1 MTELIV
7 AGEAFNVLV
16 EGEEGAPVLMLSNSL
31 GTSLRMW
38 DKQIKDFTKHFR
50 VVRYDARGHGH
61 SVVTEEPYSIAQLG
75 RDAIG
80 IMDAL
85 GIEKANW
92 LGLSMGG
99 MVGQWLLI
107 NAPERIDR
115 AVLANTAAQMGGPD
129 FWNERIEIVREKSVG
144 ALAPSVV
151 ERWFT
156 KSFIE
161 TQPDETAPILAG
173 LEATSAAGYAASC
186 AAIRDMDQRGDLH
199 FIGNPTLVI
208 VGRHDPATPP
218 EMGALIASSIPGAK
232 LVTLEAAHLSN
243 IEDPEAFNQAV
254 LEFLTAKAE
263 LQTEPAPSEEP
274 STEEPSAAGHSDE
287 MEPAE
292 AAVPE
297 KPKKPRRKP
306 AARKASAPT
315 EEPAEAASTEPEPA
329 IGIEAPLP
337 EPEPEPEPV
346 VAEKPTRRL
355 ASAPAARRR
364 PVKKAAVKRSA
375 TRKAVGRVS
384 SAKKAPVKK
393 AAAKKT
399 AVKKTPAK
407 KTLSK
412 KTSARKTVAKKPA
425 TRAAARKTAA
435 GRAAAKKAPARKAAA
450 RKSAVRKAV
459 TKKTVVKRGVAK
471 KIAAK
476 KLAPKKIAAKRVTAK
491 KVIKKTSAKKTV
503 AKKSSRKTVARRAPT
518 RRTPSRK
525 PGRKR

>member
-38 DKQIKDFTKHFR
+38 DKQIKDFAKHFR

-61 SVVTEEPYSIAQLG
+61 SVITEEPYSIAQLG
-75 RDAIG
+75 RDALG

-129 FWNERIEIVREKSVG
+129 FWNERIETVLEKSVG

-161 TQPDETAPILAG
+161 TQPDEIAPILAG

-186 AAIRDMDQRGDLH
+186 AAIRDMDQRDGLH
-199 FIGNPTLVI
+199 SISNPTLVI
-208 VGRHDPATPP
+208 VGRHDPATSP
-218 EMGALIASSIPGAK
+218 EMGALIADSIPGAK

-243 IEDPEAFNQAV
+243 IEDTEEFNQAV

-263 LQTEPAPSEEP
+263 LQTEPAPPEEP
-274 STEEPSAAGHSDE
+274 STEEPSAADHSDE
-287 MEPAE
+287 MEPAQ
-292 AAVPE
+292 AAASE

-315 EEPAEAASTEPEPA
+315 EEPAEAASAEPEPA

-337 EPEPEPEPV
+337 EPEPEPEPAV
-346 VAEKPTRRL
+346 VEKPARRRL
-355 ASAPAARRR
+355 APASAAPAARRR

-393 AAAKKT
+393 VAAKKT

-407 KTLSK
+407 KTVSK
-412 KTSARKTVAKKPA
+412 
-425 TRAAARKTAA
+425 
-435 GRAAAKKAPARKAAA
+435 
-450 RKSAVRKAV
+450 
-459 TKKTVVKRGVAK
+459 
-471 KIAAK
+471 
-476 KLAPKKIAAKRVTAK
+476 
-491 KVIKKTSAKKTV
+491 
-503 AKKSSRKTVARRAPT
+503 
-518 RRTPSRK
+518 
-525 PGRKR
+525 